1 MHCPNVE
8 VLPRATVVLLLKTK
22 GLVAFSGCS
31 TRGRAKGSAAATKVG
46 VHPIALHA
54 ALMAPVV

>member
-1 MHCPNVE
+1 M
-8 VLPRATVVLLLKTK
+8 VLLLKMK

-31 TRGRAKGSAAATKVG
+31 TRGRAKGSAAATKMG

-54 ALMAPVV
+54 VLMVPVVRVMR